1 MSSLTS
7 HDIQVMLLMLGV
19 LLLCARVLGEVARR
33 LNQPSVLGEIFAGIL
48 LGPTV
53 LGALAPGAHAFLFP
67 QTGGVAFVLH
77 GITTLGIVLFLLVAG
92 MEVDLSTIW
101 RQGRA
106 AISVGVAGIVIPF
119 SVGFLAA
126 SIAPRFM
133 GRDDASDPGLFGLFM
148 GTVLSISALP
158 IIAKALMDLNIY
170 RSDLGMLV
178 IAAAVFNDLVG
189 WLMFA
194 LLLGMMDTPSV
205 HGMSVGLTIALTL
218 LFTAVMLTL
227 VRWVFHRC
235 LPWVQAHLSW
245 PGGVLGLAL
254 SAALLAAAVTE
265 WIGVHAI
272 FGSFL
277 LGVALGD
284 SQHMREQTRATINQ
298 FVSFIFAP
306 LFFASIGLTVNF
318 VANFDLTLTVVV
330 LLVATLGKVLGCAWG
345 GHLGGLPR
353 HESWAVGFAM
363 NARGAMEI
371 ILGLLA
377 LQNGLIGERMFVSL
391 VVMALVTSMIA
402 GPAMQTLLNLKRRPQ
417 LGDFIAPRAL
427 LNPLHAPD
435 APRAIEQLVRAMPLP
450 AGIDLLAATAAVLE
464 RENLMSTGIGDGLA
478 VPHARIDGLTKP
490 IVGLGLSREGVD
502 FDAPDGKPAQ
512 LVFLILTPRDDDG
525 AQVSILADIARRF
538 RIEGMRQRALSVQ
551 NYTEFLALLKTTPAE

>member
-7 HDIQVMLLMLGV
+7 HDIQVMLVMLGV

-33 LNQPSVLGEIFAGIL
+33 LNQPSVLGEILAGIL

-53 LGALAPGAHAFLFP
+53 LGTFAPGAHEFLFP

-106 AISVGVAGIVIPF
+106 AIWVGLAGIVIPF
-119 SVGFLAA
+119 GVGFLAA

-133 GRDDASDPGLFGLFM
+133 GRDDASSPGLFALFM

-205 HGMSVGLTIALTL
+205 HNMSVGLTIALTL
-218 LFTAVMLTL
+218 LFTAAMLT
-227 VRWVFHRC
+227 VGRWLFHRS
-235 LPWVQAHLSW
+235 LPWVQAHLTW

-254 SAALLAAAVTE
+254 SAALLAAAFTE
-265 WIGVHAI
+265 WIGIHAI

-277 LGVALGD
+277 VGVALGD

-318 VANFDLTLTVVV
+318 VANFDLALTVVV
-330 LLVATLGKVLGCAWG
+330 LLVATVGKVLGCAMG
-345 GHLGGLPR
+345 GHFGGLPR
-353 HESWAVGFAM
+353 RESWAVGFAM

-391 VVMALVTSMIA
+391 VVMALATSMIA
-402 GPAMQTLLNLKRRPQ
+402 GPAMQALLNLKRRPE
-417 LGDFIAPRAL
+417 LGDYITQRAL
-427 LNPLHAPD
+427 LNPLD
-435 APRAIEQLVRAMPLP
+435 AADAAQAIQQLVQAISLPQGIELPLV
-450 AGIDLLAATAAVLE
+450 TSAVLE
-464 RENLMSTGIGDGLA
+464 RENLMSTGIGDGIA
-478 VPHARIDGLTKP
+478 VPHARIEGLTKP
-490 IVGLGLSREGVD
+490 LIALGLSREGVD
-502 FDAPDGKPAQ
+502 FDAPDGKAAQ

-538 RIEGMRQRALSVQ
+538 RNEDMRHRALAVQ
-551 NYTEFLALLKTTPAE
+551 NFTEFLAMLRTHPTE